1 MNYGSLQF
9 LWYDFQ
15 FLRAKRNL
23 IRLWLQFPLA
33 CVPKLLM
40 DSCNGHGQNG
50 FILLLF
56 MAEQDSKLTFD
67 IFIWLAALVKCLVN
81 AYLSYAA
88 HACAPICCCYT
99 YYCLCCC
106 HCCCCCCYLRWQ
118 SIKFLMAHRMCA
130 LSRCLYSC
138 VCLCMRKTYIWYAPL
153 YISAI

>member
-1 MNYGSLQF
+1 M
-9 LWYDFQ
+9 
-15 FLRAKRNL
+15 
-23 IRLWLQFPLA
+23 QFPLA

-88 HACAPICCCYT
+88 RLMHVHPSAAASVTVFAVFVVAIAIVVVVICADS
-99 YYCLCCC
+99 L
-106 HCCCCCCYLRWQ
+106 LN
-118 SIKFLMAHRMCA
+118 F
-130 LSRCLYSC
+130 
-138 VCLCMRKTYIWYAPL
+138 
-153 YISAI
+153 